1 MITMDIRKR
10 HIVRTLRAAV
20 LLLFVSAFLSR
31 CASMMTPTGGPR
43 DSLPPVIVNMTP
55 DNFST
60 NRPLVNHEKIYI
72 EFDEFVQLKDQQK
85 EFFTSPAMKKK
96 PLITLRGRGIVVQL
110 RDTLAPNTTYALNFG
125 SAIRDNNEGNPL
137 YSMRYVF
144 STGPEIDSMVLSG
157 YTADSYK
164 ADSVSKSFIWFFPAD
179 SVEQVAGYD
188 STIFKYKPAAIA
200 RAENNGIFIAQ
211 NLKPIPYRVYAVQD
225 KNDNQMYEPGSDQV
239 GFLEGT
245 YNPAEMP
252 DFGMWY
258 DSIRRYVT
266 AEPQL
271 YFRMFTDKAFR
282 RQVLSQTERP
292 LQHKAMLYFAAAR
305 PKITRLRFDSIPADR
320 VIVDPQTVGRDTIAL
335 WFNVP
340 SSSLPDTIK
349 GEITYFKHDTVNQ
362 LQEVTEPLK
371 LAWRLIET
379 KEQEREREKLERE
392 RRKAEAAGEE
402 WEEPKKENP
411 FAFKMPTSGE
421 INPENHLTV
430 DFDYPLVK
438 LDSAELLLTRLL
450 EDNSI
455 EDIPVRMVRDTGML
469 RRWQVRAPWKLGGQ
483 YTLTIPE
490 GAITDVAGLSNDS
503 IIRKYTVLDPEK
515 FATVLIHVRGRD
527 DGTKY
532 IVQLLDG
539 SNALKQEKRDV
550 TTGDIR
556 FNYVPAGEIKFRVIE
571 DRNGNGKWDSGNVVE
586 RLQPERAEIYANDQ
600 GEDTFATKT
609 NWEIEFSMDMNRI
622 FAPVTMQSLSR
633 LLDERESQRLRREA
647 EKRAKEGPKR
657 DQDRNRLEMLV
668 GDGSALSE
676 EQLGEIM
683 KVQRTLDYLVRLNR
697 SLLLLS
703 KIENGQFPETEQVDF
718 NALVGRTAEDMSEIY
733 AGRGMRLSLRE
744 EGRLAAR
751 MNSSLGASLVTNLLK
766 NAYVH
771 GDAGGEVTVTV
782 SGDRLSVCNSG
793 AGGALDADH
802 IFERFYQGAKKEGST
817 GLGLSIVDAVCR
829 LYGLRTEYAYINRC
843 HCFTVHFPK

>member
-1 MITMDIRKR
+1 MQTRKR
-10 HIVRTLRAAV
+10 NILRLLRAAV
-20 LLLFVSAFLSR
+20 LLLFATAFLSR

-43 DSLPPVIVNMTP
+43 DTLPPVILNMTP
-55 DNFST
+55 DNFSV
-60 NRPLVNHEKIYI
+60 NRPTVHHEKIYI

-85 EFFTSPAMKKK
+85 EFFTSPQMKKK
-96 PLITLRGRGIVVQL
+96 PLVSMRGKGIVVQL
-110 RDTLAPNTTYALNFG
+110 RDTLEANTTYALNFG
-125 SAIRDNNEGNPL
+125 SAVRDNNEGNPL

-144 STGPEIDSMVLSG
+144 STGPTIDSMIFSG

-402 WEEPKKENP
+402 WVEPKKENP

-550 TTGDIR
+550 TTGDWQ
-556 FNYVPAGEIKFRVIE
+556 FNYVPAGEIKFRIIE
-571 DRNGNGKWDSGNVVE
+571 DMNGNGKWDTGNVVE
-586 RLQPERAEIYANDQ
+586 RLQPERAEIYANDE

-609 NWEIEFSMDMNRI
+609 NWEVEFSIDMNRV
-622 FAPVTMQSLSR
+622 FAPVTMESLSR
-633 LLDERESQRLRREA
+633 LLDEREAQRLRREA
-647 EKRAKEGPKR
+647 EKRAKEPKTNR
-657 DQDRNRLEMLV
+657 NSHDQNNQNN
-668 GDGSALSE
+668 GNGFGSF
-676 EQLGEIM
+676 G
-683 KVQRTLDYLVRLNR
+683 
-697 SLLLLS
+697 
-703 KIENGQFPETEQVDF
+703 GF
-718 NALVGRTAEDMSEIY
+718 G
-733 AGRGMRLSLRE
+733 GGMNNS
-744 EGRLAAR
+744 
-751 MNSSLGASLVTNLLK
+751 MNST
-766 NAYVH
+766 
-771 GDAGGEVTVTV
+771 GGM
-782 SGDRLSVCNSG
+782 
-793 AGGALDADH
+793 
-802 IFERFYQGAKKEGST
+802 F
-817 GLGLSIVDAVCR
+817 
-829 LYGLRTEYAYINRC
+829 NR
-843 HCFTVHFPK
+843 

>member
-1 MITMDIRKR
+1 MNTPR
-10 HIVRTLRAAV
+10 HMLNVLRLAV
-20 LLLFVSAFLSR
+20 ALLFASALMSR

-55 DNFST
+55 DNFAT
-60 NRPLVNHEKIYI
+60 GRPTVGHGKIYI

-402 WEEPKKENP
+402 WVEPKKENP

-515 FATVLIHVRGRD
+515 FAGAHPRQGPRRRHEVYRPAARRQQRAQAGEAGRD
-527 DGTKY
+527 DRRHP
-532 IVQLLDG
+532 VQLRSRRRDQVPRHRGPQRQRQVGFGQCGRTSPARAGRDLRQRPGRGHLRHEDQLGDRILDG
-539 SNALKQEKRDV
+539 HEPDLRAGHDAVALA
-550 TTGDIR
+550 
-556 FNYVPAGEIKFRVIE
+556 PAGRTRV
-571 DRNGNGKWDSGNVVE
+571 
-586 RLQPERAEIYANDQ
+586 A
-600 GEDTFATKT
+600 
-609 NWEIEFSMDMNRI
+609 
-622 FAPVTMQSLSR
+622 APAPR
-633 LLDERESQRLRREA
+633 
-647 EKRAKEGPKR
+647 
-657 DQDRNRLEMLV
+657 
-668 GDGSALSE
+668 
-676 EQLGEIM
+676 
-683 KVQRTLDYLVRLNR
+683 
-697 SLLLLS
+697 
-703 KIENGQFPETEQVDF
+703 
-718 NALVGRTAEDMSEIY
+718 
-733 AGRGMRLSLRE
+733 
-744 EGRLAAR
+744 
-751 MNSSLGASLVTNLLK
+751 
-766 NAYVH
+766 
-771 GDAGGEVTVTV
+771 GGETGQGGSEAR
-782 SGDRLSVCNSG
+782 SGPQP
-793 AGGALDADH
+793 AA
-802 IFERFYQGAKKEGST
+802 ERQ
-817 GLGLSIVDAVCR
+817 
-829 LYGLRTEYAYINRC
+829 
-843 HCFTVHFPK
+843 